1 MSKLDESISN
11 AVDILT
17 NLPHIEGFP
26 YKRNKDIMDALDV
39 AVKCMTSPKI
49 KSSAATD
56 ILVSKVL
63 PKCRDTWEHDAL
75 INAIESIDYLE
86 FLYNHILPNDM
97 EQYMAMYRSRG
108 VHTNGQTDN
117 GNS

>member
-1 MSKLDESISN
+1 MTQQQ
-11 AVDILT
+11 AVEILT
-17 NLPHIEGFP
+17 KLPNTEGFP

-49 KSSAATD
+49 KLSAATD
-56 ILVSKVL
+56 IIASKIL

-108 VHTNGQTDN
+108 ANGQTNN

>member
-1 MSKLDESISN
+1 MTQLE
-11 AVDILT
+11 AVEILT
-17 NLPHIEGFP
+17 KLPNIEGFP

-49 KSSAATD
+49 KLSAATD
-56 ILVSKVL
+56 IIASKIL
-63 PKCRDTWEHDAL
+63 PKCHDTWEHDAL

-108 VHTNGQTDN
+108 VTTNGQTNN

>member
-1 MSKLDESISN
+1 MTQQQ

-17 NLPHIEGFP
+17 DMQQLEEFP

-56 ILVSKVL
+56 IIASKIL
-63 PKCRDTWEHDAL
+63 PKCHDTWEHDAM
-75 INAIESIDYLE
+75 IRAIEIINFYE
-86 FLYNHILPNDM
+86 FLCNVMNPNDM
-97 EQYMAMYRSRG
+97 EQYMAMYRSGG
-108 VHTNGQTDN
+108 VATNGQTNN

>member
-1 MSKLDESISN
+1 MTPQQ

-17 NLPHIEGFP
+17 NMQQLEGFP

-39 AVKCMTSPKI
+39 AVKRMTSPKI

-75 INAIESIDYLE
+75 ISAIESIDYLE

-108 VHTNGQTDN
+108 VAINEQISD
-117 GNS
+117 GNI